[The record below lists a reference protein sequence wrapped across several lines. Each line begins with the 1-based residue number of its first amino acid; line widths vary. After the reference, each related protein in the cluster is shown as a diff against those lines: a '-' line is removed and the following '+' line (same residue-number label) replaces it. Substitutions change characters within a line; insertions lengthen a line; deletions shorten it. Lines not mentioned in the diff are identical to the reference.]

1 MYLHHVLDI
10 WFEKR
15 VKPNLKGEALL
26 VRYADD
32 FVCAFRYRE
41 DAERFYRTLPKR
53 LGKFGLELSPEKTRL
68 IRFSRFHPGG
78 KRRICFLGFELN
90 WGHDRQRRPRLHR
103 RTAKKEV
110 GAGGQR
116 DGGVD

>member
-1 MYLHHVLDI
+1 MVPGKVPGR
-10 WFEKR
+10 EA
-15 VKPNLKGEALL
+15 KPKGEALL

-78 KRRICFLGFELN
+78 KRRICFWALN
-90 WGHDRQRRPRLHR
+90 CTGGMIAKGDLAYTGERQRRSWCR
-103 RTAKKEV
+103 RSK
-110 GAGGQR
+110 GW
-116 DGGVD
+116 GVD